1 MNIYRARFSA
11 TCPNNGVV
19 IEYDLTLV
27 ASRVIMV
34 EAIIDKLAEFQTGF
48 HEDLADVLHS
58 EFGGLQKLQGYHH
71 GVEIITLRGV
81 I

>member
-1 MNIYRARFSA
+1 MNIYRTRFSA

-34 EAIIDKLAEFQTGF
+34 EAITDKLSEFQTGF
-48 HEDLADVLHS
+48 HEDFADVLHS
-58 EFGGLQKLQGYHH
+58 EFGGLQQLRAHHH
-71 GVEIITLRGV
+71 GVEITTFRGV